1 MAKAPRFDH
10 SFLANQV
17 AKRKK
22 WKSKGVKAGHGGDF
36 NIDAALN
43 EINRSVNHII
53 NPVSINVPNTALVD
67 KSELPSW
74 LIRIL
79 EKDNDVARAATQKKV
94 ELDSPHKT
102 RLAQGIKRPKEFN
115 DTKLAEHWL
124 QVRLFYTLETQYK
137 EIYPLVFSIPNGGY
151 RTPKAASMMSYEGQ
165 KKGVPDIFF
174 PIPRGVYHGFFLEV
188 KTEKGRPSKEQQEKI
203 KMFQD
208 LGYYVVVAKGFD
220 ECICQI
226 NSYLQLPTFDN
237 KTRLAA

>member
-1 MAKAPRFDH
+1 M
-10 SFLANQV
+10 
-17 AKRKK
+17 
-22 WKSKGVKAGHGGDF
+22 KAGHGGNF

-67 KSELPSW
+67 KSELPAW

-137 EIYPLVFSIPNGGY
+137 DIYPLVFSIPNGGY